1 MRPIAISV
9 ALAVTMGLSACETLD
24 ELATFDEEIRESV
37 KKRQEGPPAQSAS
50 RIDNL
55 ELGRLHRG
63 YMLTAIGL
71 APGLGYWD
79 PKLVIRYNGEL
90 APDGFYEFDLV
101 ARPPYVQEG
110 SENAPITARR
120 IRGDY
125 EITPEMLRSARGV
138 RVWSARDSVE
148 GQF

>member
-1 MRPIAISV
+1 MRPF
-9 ALAVTMGLSACETLD
+9 ALLLSIGICLGLPACQTLD
-24 ELATFDEEIRESV
+24 ELAGLEDEIREDVARRS
-37 KKRQEGPPAQSAS
+37 EGPPPQSAS

-55 ELGRLHRG
+55 ELGRLYRG

-101 ARPPYVQEG
+101 ARPPYEAVG
-110 SENAPITARR
+110 DENTPISARR

-138 RVWSARDSVE
+138 RVWSERDSVE
-148 GQF
+148 GRF

>member
-1 MRPIAISV
+1 MRPIAITVAVAVCMSV
-9 ALAVTMGLSACETLD
+9 SACETID
-24 ELATFDEEIRESV
+24 ELAGLEDEIRADVAERS
-37 KKRQEGPPAQSAS
+37 EGPPPQTAS
-50 RIDNL
+50 RIDSL

-79 PKLVIRYNGEL
+79 PALVIRYNGEL

-101 ARPPYVQEG
+101 ARPPYEAVE
-110 SENAPITARR
+110 SENTPITARR

-138 RVWSARDSVE
+138 RVWSERDNVE
-148 GQF
+148 GRF

>member
-1 MRPIAISV
+1 MRPIAMTV
-9 ALAVTMGLSACETLD
+9 AIAACLGLGACQTID
-24 ELATFDEEIRESV
+24 ELAGLEEEVKESIAKV
-37 KKRQEGPPAQSAS
+37 EEGPPAQSVS
-50 RIDNL
+50 RIDTL

-101 ARPPYVQEG
+101 ARPPYEPIGNDQ
-110 SENAPITARR
+110 APIPARR
-120 IRGDY
+120 VRGDF

-138 RVWSARDSVE
+138 RVWSERDNVE
-148 GQF
+148 GRF